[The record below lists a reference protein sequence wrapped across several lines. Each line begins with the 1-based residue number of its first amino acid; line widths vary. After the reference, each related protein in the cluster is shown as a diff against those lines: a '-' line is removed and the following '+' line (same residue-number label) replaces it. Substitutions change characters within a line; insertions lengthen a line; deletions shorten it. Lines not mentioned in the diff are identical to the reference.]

1 MRGRPPGSRPLPLL
15 QLPRDPLL
23 GLASAVAAASSLAGA
38 VYTLDQVTGVLLEVR
53 GHHTDNTDHDV
64 TSGGQP
70 RPRSGAAEALV
81 PLQPPGLGAA
91 VLRALPR

>member
-38 VYTLDQVTGVLLEVR
+38 VYTLDQVTGVMLEVR
-53 GHHTDNTDHDV
+53 GHHTDPDV

>member
-15 QLPRDPLL
+15 QLPRDPML

-38 VYTLDQVTGVLLEVR
+38 VYTLDQVTGVLLEV
-53 GHHTDNTDHDV
+53 TVLTIL

-70 RPRSGAAEALV
+70 RPQSGAAEALV

>member
-15 QLPRDPLL
+15 QLQRDPLL

-53 GHHTDNTDHDV
+53 GHSTDHTD
-64 TSGGQP
+64 
-70 RPRSGAAEALV
+70 
-81 PLQPPGLGAA
+81 
-91 VLRALPR
+91 LRRTASASVWSC